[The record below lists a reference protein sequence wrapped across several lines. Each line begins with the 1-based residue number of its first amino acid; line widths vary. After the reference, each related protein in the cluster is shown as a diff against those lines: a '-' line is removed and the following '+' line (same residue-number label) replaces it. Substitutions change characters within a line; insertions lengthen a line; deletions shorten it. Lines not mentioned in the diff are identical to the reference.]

1 VAVTAADNAVAIN
14 VNTSVRHHHGGCGR
28 FAMCAPLDKVFDNE
42 QVKLARA
49 GQPKSPP
56 LFILG
61 AFGCLSIISPANV
74 GRQSQLFV
82 LN

>member
-14 VNTSVRHHHGGCGR
+14 ANTSVRHHHGGCGR
-28 FAMCAPLDKVFDNE
+28 LAMCAPFSKKKFFGNE

-61 AFGCLSIISPANV
+61 GLRLPLHYLAC
-74 GRQSQLFV
+74 
-82 LN
+82 